1 MAQQFEWAQVI
12 DDSMANEVGALDV
25 DQSGNVYLAGVY
37 GADFSLPYDAN
48 IYVTKTDPA
57 GNELW
62 SISLGDDLIM
72 GEMGCIG
79 EHLIIAVQVQGDI
92 YMNGNLVF
100 LTSLEF
106 YMGLIVLDQNGNFVS
121 AQSYPQYHGQNVHM
135 DVDDGVLAMQCR
147 GATNQGDN
155 VLYFDQFGQQLSA
168 HSLDIDA
175 SILDIAYYNGKTY
188 LVGFAGFGDSVTLDD
203 VTIPASTFEGQNF
216 IIAFN
221 EDFVAQWA
229 HADTDVNG
237 RDNRVVAGPSAIYS
251 YQTVTTANFEF
262 TSRIWKF
269 NAEGDLLLSVHP
281 PTFTNN
287 VTLYPDMAISDCHV
301 LLFASN
307 AFNNDSHELI
317 IFDHDLNMLDEK
329 EINGNSFPY
338 SGQVVAYQNQIYVA
352 HVHTDNVDFN
362 GETEIIDLLTDAIQ
376 YPYLA
381 KVGVGTTCGDLEVGE
396 CAIVGFEMFDLH
408 CDTDSTYAYSFNA
421 EFINPTDD
429 HFDLW
434 VNNELIGFYLISDL
448 PLSLSGIT
456 PRNSTHDI
464 IKICVND
471 NPECCFILEYERPT
485 CLTEGECGI
494 VDFEMFD
501 IHCDTDSTYA
511 YSFNAEFINP
521 TDDHFD
527 LWVNNELIGFYL
539 ISDLPLSLSGI
550 TPRNSTHDIIKIC
563 VNDNPECCYVLEY
576 LRPECLTTG
585 LSEFEQSLQIFP
597 NPLRDVLVITSSQDM
612 SGYQMQIYDLT
623 GREVYRDSGLNFSRI
638 NLSALEA
645 GLYQMVVWDD
655 EGNKMVKGV
664 VKED

>member
-1 MAQQFEWAQVI
+1 M
-12 DDSMANEVGALDV
+12 
-25 DQSGNVYLAGVY
+25 
-37 GADFSLPYDAN
+37 
-48 IYVTKTDPA
+48 
-57 GNELW
+57 
-62 SISLGDDLIM
+62 
-72 GEMGCIG
+72 
-79 EHLIIAVQVQGDI
+79 
-92 YMNGNLVF
+92 
-100 LTSLEF
+100 
-106 YMGLIVLDQNGNFVS
+106 
-121 AQSYPQYHGQNVHM
+121 
-135 DVDDGVLAMQCR
+135 
-147 GATNQGDN
+147 
-155 VLYFDQFGQQLSA
+155 
-168 HSLDIDA
+168 
-175 SILDIAYYNGKTY
+175 
-188 LVGFAGFGDSVTLDD
+188 TLDD

-338 SGQVVAYQNQIYVA
+338 SGQVVTYQNQIYVA

-396 CAIVGFEMFDLH
+396 CAIVGFEMFDL
-408 CDTDSTYAYSFNA
+408 
-421 EFINPTDD
+421 
-429 HFDLW
+429 
-434 VNNELIGFYLISDL
+434 
-448 PLSLSGIT
+448 
-456 PRNSTHDI
+456 
-464 IKICVND
+464 
-471 NPECCFILEYERPT
+471 
-485 CLTEGECGI
+485 
-494 VDFEMFD
+494 
-501 IHCDTDSTYA
+501 HCDTDSTYA